1 MAENEELQEEMS
13 EGETRQKILVA
24 DDEASIRRILETR
37 LKMVGYDVVTAED
50 GEEAVEVFNKTNPD
64 LVVLDVMM
72 PKMDGYGVTREIRRT
87 SDVPIIILTAL
98 GDVSERITG
107 LELGADDYVIKPFS
121 PRELMARIKAVCE
134 RNKKSINNIFKYK
147 GLTVDFDGRDAFI
160 DGEKLNMTP
169 KELDLLIYFI
179 EHKNTALNRDKILS
193 AVWGDYYG
201 DERTVDTHVKMLRK
215 SLGEYRDLI
224 KTVRGM
230 GYKFEI

>member
-121 PRELMARIKAVCE
+121 PKEFQHLLLVRRLQVQVQKAVKMLLQQVLLKLIQQEDKFIE
-134 RNKKSINNIFKYK
+134 R
-147 GLTVDFDGRDAFI
+147 
-160 DGEKLNMTP
+160 M
-169 KELDLLIYFI
+169 KELDLQ
-179 EHKNTALNRDKILS
+179 
-193 AVWGDYYG
+193 VWNL
-201 DERTVDTHVKMLRK
+201 VC
-215 SLGEYRDLI
+215 
-224 KTVRGM
+224 
-230 GYKFEI
+230 